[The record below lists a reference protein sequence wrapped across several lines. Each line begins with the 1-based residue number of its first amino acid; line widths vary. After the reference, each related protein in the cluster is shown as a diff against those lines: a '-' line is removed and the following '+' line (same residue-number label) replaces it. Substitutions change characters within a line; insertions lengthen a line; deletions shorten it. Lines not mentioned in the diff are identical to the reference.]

1 MAADGVEPR
10 PSPYRWVVMLTFNLT
25 HATGIVG
32 ALVLGV
38 LLPSMTADLGLSP
51 SQQGWLG
58 SSTMLG
64 SLVLSIPLGWWLSRY
79 RATWVTTVS
88 LAAGTLFIF
97 MQGLAPGFVVLLV
110 ARILF
115 GLAPVAREPARMLLV
130 HQWLP
135 RREIPLFNGILNA
148 IFGISVTGAFVAA
161 PLLLKAFDDNWRGPL
176 YVYGFF
182 SIGLTL
188 LWVLLGRDNP
198 AGDRRPVESQ
208 EESPLRSVFRYREPW
223 LVGLGMVGYSMAQ
236 MAQFTFWPT
245 FMQDEFGMSLVTS
258 GFLMGVVGIVVAVGG
273 FVMLPVMKKAGGY
286 KIPLVV
292 MGVVIAATS
301 ISQLLTD
308 WIPALVLMFIVG
320 GLARGAFWIPFTTI
334 PFQLSG
340 IRPREMAVIQAL
352 MFTMF
357 WAGGIMGPL
366 LVGFLQ
372 ESTGDL
378 RLAMIVSGA
387 APIMITVIALLLPR
401 DIGSQA
407 RMAAQEGPVAG

>member
-1 MAADGVEPR
+1 MAANGVESR
-10 PSPYRWVVMLTFNLT
+10 PSPYRWVVMLTFNIT

-32 ALVLGV
+32 ALVLGI
-38 LLPSMTADLGLSP
+38 LLPSMTEDLGLSP
-51 SQQGWLG
+51 SEQGWLG
-58 SSTMLG
+58 SSTLIG
-64 SLVLSIPLGWWLSRY
+64 SLFLSIPLGWWLSRY
-79 RATWVTTVS
+79 RATWVTTIS
-88 LAAGTLFIF
+88 LAAGSIFIF
-97 MQGLAPGFVVLLV
+97 MQGLAPGFAVLLV

-135 RREIPLFNGILNA
+135 KGEIPLFNGILNA

-161 PLLLKAFDDNWRGPL
+161 PLLLKAFDDNWRDPL

-198 AGDRRPVESQ
+198 TGGYRRPVESQ
-208 EESPLRSVFRYREPW
+208 EESPLRSVLRYREPW
-223 LVGLGMVGYSMAQ
+223 LVGIGMVGYSMAQ

-245 FMQDEFGMSLVTS
+245 FMQDEYGMSLVTS

-273 FVMLPVMKKAGGY
+273 FVMLPVMKMAGGY

-301 ISQLLTD
+301 ISILLTD

-334 PFQLSG
+334 PFQLAG
-340 IRPREMAVIQAL
+340 IRPREMAVIQAV

-357 WAGGIMGPL
+357 WAGGIMGPV

-372 ESTGDL
+372 EATGDL
-378 RLAMIVSGA
+378 KLAMIVSGA
-387 APIMITVIALLLPR
+387 APIMVTVTALLLPR

-407 RMAAQEGPVAG
+407 RIAT

>member
-10 PSPYRWVVMLTFNLT
+10 PSPYRWVVMLSFNLT

-58 SSTMLG
+58 SSTMIG

-79 RATWVTTVS
+79 RATWVTTIS

-97 MQGLAPGFVVLLV
+97 MQGLAPGFLVLLV

-161 PLLLKAFDDNWRGPL
+161 PLLLKAFDDNWRAPL

-198 AGDRRPVESQ
+198 AGARRPVETQ
-208 EESPLRSVFRYREPW
+208 EGSPLRSVFRYREPW

-301 ISQLLTD
+301 IGLLLTD
-308 WIPALVLMFIVG
+308 SIPALVLMFIVG

-340 IRPREMAVIQAL
+340 IRPREMAVIQGV

-357 WAGGIMGPL
+357 WAGGIMGPV

-372 ESTGDL
+372 EATGDL
-378 RLAMIVSGA
+378 KLAMIVSSA
-387 APIMITVIALLLPR
+387 APIMITVTALLLPR
-401 DIGSQA
+401 DTGPQA
-407 RMAAQEGPVAG
+407 KKAAQEGPVAG

>member
-223 LVGLGMVGYSMAQ
+223 LVGLGMVG
-236 MAQFTFWPT
+236 
-245 FMQDEFGMSLVTS
+245 
-258 GFLMGVVGIVVAVGG
+258 
-273 FVMLPVMKKAGGY
+273 
-286 KIPLVV
+286 
-292 MGVVIAATS
+292 
-301 ISQLLTD
+301 
-308 WIPALVLMFIVG
+308 
-320 GLARGAFWIPFTTI
+320 
-334 PFQLSG
+334 
-340 IRPREMAVIQAL
+340 
-352 MFTMF
+352 
-357 WAGGIMGPL
+357 
-366 LVGFLQ
+366 
-372 ESTGDL
+372 
-378 RLAMIVSGA
+378 
-387 APIMITVIALLLPR
+387 
-401 DIGSQA
+401 
-407 RMAAQEGPVAG
+407 